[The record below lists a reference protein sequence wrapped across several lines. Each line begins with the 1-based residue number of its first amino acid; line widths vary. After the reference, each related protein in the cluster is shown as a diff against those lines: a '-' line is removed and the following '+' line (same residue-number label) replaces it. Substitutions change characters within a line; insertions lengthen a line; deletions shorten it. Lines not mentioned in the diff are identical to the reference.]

1 MTSADVDRLLA
12 ALAAAPA
19 ADAAVFSDPEG
30 RRQPLVAVYRIRPIR
45 VALAAVEPVHAK
57 PVKLVMHAL
66 AVVTVPDLGAAGDCD
81 TPDQLAAARAHF
93 DRQG

>member
-1 MTSADVDRLLA
+1 MTADYA
-12 ALAAAPA
+12 KMQEI
-19 ADAAVFSDPEG
+19 F
-30 RRQPLVAVYRIRPIR
+30 
-45 VALAAVEPVHAK
+45 LAAVEPAHGK

-81 TPDQLAAARAHF
+81 TPDQLAAARAYF